1 MKAASS
7 PGLSILCEFRGQ
19 GLDYRGSSP
28 DRWQGLPTDI
38 CLCTQI
44 CSSFPAKTAEAGAGQ
59 QDPKVLPWLCLC
71 RVTSGQS
78 LPLPGPQFPHLLN
91 EGEGTSLGLWG
102 SYRQLRRRHTS
113 LTSDRFLVSG

>member
-1 MKAASS
+1 MKTASS

-78 LPLPGPQFPHLLN
+78 LPLPSLSFP
-91 EGEGTSLGLWG
+91 T
-102 SYRQLRRRHTS
+102 
-113 LTSDRFLVSG
+113 